1 MSILDRI
8 ATKKTRNLAYIAGG
22 MTGLL
27 TGSKLG
33 ALALFGKG
41 LWGLEQV
48 YREDRGFCGTWSER
62 WREAGEF
69 YARTHQDPVN
79 RALHIV
85 GIPMIAGGALGMVAL
100 PRWQPLWG
108 LSALS
113 YTAGWGLNL
122 VGHAVFEK
130 NAPAFA
136 DDPLSFFVG
145 PVWDLQHLRGKGRA
159 ASTAPLQAATQTVTH
174 APAGEPAV
182 AR

>member
-8 ATKKTRNLAYIAGG
+8 ASKKTRNVAYIAGG

-48 YREDRGFCGTWSER
+48 YREDRGFDGTWSER

-69 YARTHQDPVN
+69 YARTHQNPVN

-85 GIPMIAGGALGMVAL
+85 GIPMIAGGALGMLAF
-100 PRWQPLWG
+100 PRWQPLWAA
-108 LSALS
+108 SALG
-113 YTAGWGLNL
+113 YTAGWTLNFIGHGL
-122 VGHAVFEK
+122 FEK

-145 PVWDLQHLRGKGRA
+145 PIWDLKQLTGRGQPA
-159 ASTAPLQAATQTVTH
+159 APAPVASATQTVTYGQ
-174 APAGEPAV
+174 AETVTAS
-182 AR
+182 